1 MCRSKNDMAGLKQ
14 LFTAVFFSKMKEKS
28 ESISFMR
35 KSDTLLTQVV
45 LPGVTMKTRNDV
57 TSGAEGVQVSFFHQ
71 GVFVTEY

>member
-1 MCRSKNDMAGLKQ
+1 
-14 LFTAVFFSKMKEKS
+14 MKEKS

-57 TSGAEGVQVSFFHQ
+57 TPGAEGVQVSFFHRRLRD
-71 GVFVTEY
+71 GVLTEEKKIILLRVGLW